1 MSFPNLPNLVVIYCF
16 VIIAVL
22 SQGLVKLSTLPL
34 DTLLSLCLS
43 LSYCFPVYVW
53 LDQMCLNTSAYVNL
67 LKSKVTSDVF
77 EI

>member
-53 LDQMCLNTSAYVNL
+53 LDQMCFEYISICE
-67 LKSKVTSDVF
+67 SPKVKGNQ
-77 EI
+77 